1 MSAGRLAAIPIWKGN
16 RNVDETHMNRI
27 SESINK
33 SINELDISPYRI
45 ASTVEDGEVCKY
57 IIDGQHR
64 IMILREYFKNPDAD
78 DFLVIVIE
86 KECETELEIIDYFN
100 TVNRTKA
107 MYWREDPVLAANKYI
122 APFLKEFNKDPKKPI
137 IRAGKV
143 NKPYMSVDRL
153 RQVLIEKH
161 VVEWRSTPIEFVA
174 RCRQIND
181 DHLEDLDT
189 TVSVNKRA
197 KEINFSLGLLDF
209 KFL

>member
-16 RNVDETHMNRI
+16 RNVDETHINRI
-27 SESINK
+27 SESIDK
-33 SINELDISPYRI
+33 SITELDISPYRI
-45 ASTVEDGEVCKY
+45 ATIVEDGEACNY

-64 IMILREYFKNPDAD
+64 STLLREYFKNPDAD

-86 KECETELEIIDYFN
+86 KEFETEEDIIKYFE

-107 MYWREDPVLAANKYI
+107 MHWREDPVLAANKYI

-137 IRAGKV
+137 IRSGKV
-143 NKPYMSVDRL
+143 NRPYMSVDRL
-153 RQVLIEKH
+153 RDVLIEKH
-161 VVEWRSTPIEFVA
+161 VVEWRTTPIEFVA
-174 RCRQIND
+174 RCREIND
-181 DHLEDLDT
+181 TEAEKLDT
-189 TVSVNKRA
+189 SVSVNKRA

>member
-1 MSAGRLAAIPIWKGN
+1 MSARRLAAIPIWKGN
-16 RNVDETHMNRI
+16 RNIDDTHMNRI

-33 SINELDISPYRI
+33 SITELDISPYRI
-45 ASTVEDGEVCKY
+45 VTTMEDGEVCNY

-64 IMILREYFKNPDAD
+64 ISILREYFKNPDAD
-78 DFLVIVIE
+78 DFPVIVIE
-86 KECETELEIIDYFN
+86 KECESEEDVIKYFD

-137 IRAGKV
+137 ISAGKV
-143 NKPYMSVDRL
+143 NRPYMSVDRL
-153 RQVLIEKH
+153 REVLIEKH
-161 VVEWRSTPIEFVA
+161 VVEWRTTPIEFVA

-181 DHLEDLDT
+181 DALENIDT

-197 KEINFSLGLLDF
+197 KEMNFSLGLLDF